1 VATAA
6 EYERGKCE
14 RERERERESEQRE
27 RTEEAKTLQQ
37 QRGLERER
45 EIVCTISSFV
55 VGSVGGTSDGKES
68 NDAESDGE
76 IDRIRKERARADA
89 DATKTT
95 IFSGT
100 NNNLLQLLRWQ
111 QTSFGWQIL
120 QQSNQ
125 TMQQSSIHSQQCTA
139 MQCNA
144 LKNKISNQFENE
156 KSLKTA
162 VAPAAAAAAAATQR
176 LSECKQNGKTFFTTI
191 QNNLLGNAIFK
202 VWMQMGNLISWL
214 PIQNHVELCKS
225 CSKSECK

>member
-14 RERERERESEQRE
+14 RERERESKQRE

-162 VAPAAAAAAAATQR
+162 AHAAAHAAATQR
-176 LSECKQNGKTFFTTI
+176 LSECKQNGKFSSLPLRTTC
-191 QNNLLGNAIFK
+191 LG
-202 VWMQMGNLISWL
+202 MQS
-214 PIQNHVELCKS
+214 
-225 CSKSECK
+225 SKSGCKWEI